1 MVTNPSNLRN
11 HQSVLVLDASVAI
24 NLLGTGQ
31 APRVLQALG
40 RTIMM
45 DEHAI
50 KEIMFDPSNGASGE
64 HAIAA
69 LAAANLIKRHRLAAD
84 AYDLFLEFTGAIPPD
99 DLGDGEAA
107 TIAVAT
113 YGHAVPVIDERK
125 ARRIVTTRSPDSP
138 VLHTIDLLACPAV
151 LNAFAHEIGD
161 IVYGALRHAR
171 MRVPEECRKWVLSV
185 VGLERAKECP
195 SLNVSL
201 QKRR

>member
-1 MVTNPSNLRN
+1 MTNPSSLRD
-11 HQSVLVLDASVAI
+11 HHSALVLDASVAL

-31 APRVLQALG
+31 AARLLQALG
-40 RTIMM
+40 RKVVM

-50 KEIMFDPSNGASGE
+50 KEIIFDPSNGASGE

-69 LAAANLIKRHRLAAD
+69 LTAANLITRHRLTTN
-84 AYDLFLEFTGAIPPD
+84 AYELFLELTGAIPPD

-107 TIAVAT
+107 TIATAT
-113 YGHAVPVIDERK
+113 YAHAIPVIDERK
-125 ARRIVTTRSPDSP
+125 ARRIVSTRTPGTP

-151 LNAFAHEIGD
+151 VNAFAHQIGD

-171 MRVPEECRKWVLSV
+171 MRVPDDCRPWVLSV

-195 SLNVSL
+195 SLNSSL
-201 QKRR
+201 HKLR